1 MKDPY
6 QVLGVSKSAS
16 QDEIKKSY
24 RKLAKDLHPDLHPGN
39 KKKADQFSE
48 VSAAYDFLSDADK
61 RARYDRGEIDPS
73 GAEVRPRGG
82 YYWNEA
88 DQGGGSA
95 GRKYQRGFKVDDM
108 FSSEDIL
115 SDLFNRAGGGAA
127 RAKRGSD
134 VTYTLS
140 VAFRDAATGG
150 RKTVRLANGKTLEIN
165 VPAGTNDGQKLRL
178 KGQGVSG
185 LGGGPAGDAYVEIRV
200 EPDAAFTRKGL
211 DIHSEA
217 KVPLRNA
224 VTGGAITADTIH
236 GAVTIKVP
244 KYSSSGTTLR
254 LKGKGI
260 AAGGKQGDH
269 FVKLL
274 IALPDPAQDEDAA
287 RTLEQWAEQTAKANA
302 EPSAKPTGGK

>member
-6 QVLGVSKSAS
+6 QVLGVPKSAS
-16 QDEIKKSY
+16 ADEIKKSY

-48 VSAAYDFLSDADK
+48 VSAAYDFLSDAEK

-88 DQGGGSA
+88 DQGGS

-108 FSSEDIL
+108 FSADDIFA
-115 SDLFNRAGGGAA
+115 DLFNRSGRGAGAG
-127 RAKRGSD
+127 RAMNRGSD

-140 VAFRDAATGG
+140 VSFRDAAKGG
-150 RKTVRLANGKTLEIN
+150 RKTVRLANGKTIEIN
-165 VPAGTNDGQKLRL
+165 IPAGTTDGQKLRL
-178 KGQGVSG
+178 KGQGEPSPA
-185 LGGGPAGDAYVEIRV
+185 GGTAGDAYVEIHV
-200 EPDAAFTRKGL
+200 EPDPAFTRKGN

-217 KVPLRNA
+217 KVPLRTA
-224 VTGGAITADTIH
+224 VLGGSITVDTIH
-236 GAVTIKVP
+236 GSVTVKVP
-244 KYSSSGTTLR
+244 AYSSSGTTLR

-260 AAGGKQGDH
+260 QAGGTQGDH
-269 FVKLL
+269 FVRLL
-274 IALPDPAQDEDAA
+274 ITLPEPRDEDLI
-287 RTLEQWAEQTAKANA
+287 RWAEQKTATAK
-302 EPSAKPTGGK
+302 EGS

>member
-6 QVLGVSKSAS
+6 QVLGVAKSAS
-16 QDEIKKSY
+16 PDEIKKSY

-48 VSAAYDFLSDADK
+48 VSAAYDFLSDTEK

-88 DQGGGSA
+88 DQGGS

-108 FSSEDIL
+108 FSAEDIFA
-115 SDLFNRAGGGAA
+115 DLFNRGGGGG
-127 RAKRGSD
+127 RGGGRQMNRGSD

-140 VAFRDAATGG
+140 VSFRDAAKGG

-165 VPAGTNDGQKLRL
+165 IPPGTTDGQKLRL
-178 KGQGVSG
+178 KGQGQAAFE
-185 LGGGPAGDAYVEIRV
+185 GGPTGDAYVEIHV
-200 EPDAAFTRKGL
+200 EPDPAFTRKGN

-217 KVPLRNA
+217 KVPLQTA
-224 VTGGAITADTIH
+224 VLGGSVTVDTIH
-236 GAVTIKVP
+236 GPVTVKVP

-260 AAGGKQGDH
+260 EAGGKQGDH
-269 FVKLL
+269 FVRLL
-274 IALPDPAQDEDAA
+274 ITLPDPRDEDLI
-287 RTLEQWAEQTAKANA
+287 RWAEQKTATAK
-302 EPSAKPTGGK
+302 EGS